1 MNKYVVAFYSSMLAE
16 LKQEIIEANSVFEA
30 AISYLGWTAEDIGE
44 AKTLTDLQEIL
55 YGMEDTIHVLD
66 LNKALKTNWG
76 GGGLQTRIAQ
86 FDSESRFQ

>member
-66 LNKALKTNWG
+66 LAKALKTNWG

-86 FDSESRFQ
+86 FDSESRLQ

>member
-66 LNKALKTNWG
+66 LAKALKTNWG
-76 GGGLQTRIAQ
+76 GGNINAVIPTQQIQ
-86 FDSESRFQ
+86 